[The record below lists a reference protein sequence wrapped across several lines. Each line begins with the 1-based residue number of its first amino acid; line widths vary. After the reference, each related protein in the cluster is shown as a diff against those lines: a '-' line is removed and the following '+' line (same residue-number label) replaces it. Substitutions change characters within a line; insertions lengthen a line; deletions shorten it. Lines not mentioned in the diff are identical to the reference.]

1 MLLGGGE
8 SWIGSYR
15 SLKDFSTMKTG
26 KYLSEIISK
35 LQSKEVDVI
44 QLYSKILTPLL
55 NNIQCDLKDK
65 RYAYGRAC

>member
-1 MLLGGGE
+1 MDRILQEFKGFFDNE
-8 SWIGSYR
+8 D
-15 SLKDFSTMKTG
+15 KENAV
-26 KYLSEIISK
+26 KYIISK

-65 RYAYGRAC
+65 KICIWKEHV